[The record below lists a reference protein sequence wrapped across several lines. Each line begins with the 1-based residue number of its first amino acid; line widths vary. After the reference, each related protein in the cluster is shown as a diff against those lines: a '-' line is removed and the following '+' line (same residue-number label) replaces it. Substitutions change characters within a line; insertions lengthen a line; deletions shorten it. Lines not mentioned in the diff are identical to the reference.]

1 MARTEAEQAVH
12 DRVLAMYREV
22 LIAMDSTAVDRYIAP
37 DYIQHSSLAEPGV
50 PALKAFLDRV
60 RAESPDARQTIH
72 RSFVDG
78 DHVVVHTHVERWP
91 GDPGLAGAGGS
102 RCRRTDR
109 IPRWLRGEANPV
121 VLPRNGQAF
130 RLVSRTFTNV
140 RYLLNVSNFFVS
152 TSVRT
157 YVLKLVSC
165 LEAELVS

>member
-1 MARTEAEQAVH
+1 MARTEAEQALH

-91 GDPGLAGAGGS
+91 GDPGLAVVDIFRCAGDMIVEHWDVIQNVP
-102 RCRRTDR
+102 TD
-109 IPRWLRGEANPV
+109 PVNPHSM
-121 VLPRNGQAF
+121 F
-130 RLVSRTFTNV
+130 
-140 RYLLNVSNFFVS
+140 
-152 TSVRT
+152 
-157 YVLKLVSC
+157 
-165 LEAELVS
+165 